1 MMMQR
6 RQTCLATLRVL
17 RGGCHGG
24 PEGLHKRG
32 GLATKEAQASR
43 GDHRQARAL
52 RDDGDRL
59 YRSGEYGKAVE
70 AYTKALA
77 ADSSVEGAYGG
88 RAAALLMSAQYGAAL
103 HDAIR
108 AVAVADASDAREAP
122 RDGDVCSTSQ
132 ARGASSANEGAADR
146 IHAWLL
152 LGKTLL
158 ALGRGE
164 EASVQFGKALASTT
178 ESPTKTDS
186 SRQGLLQCQREAR
199 QGIKHARTYESAV
212 RKAFNNMHLTRDM
225 FYLPIVGRWRSWRKP
240 GARSDDLDLPLGS
253 SCLVVVRASC
263 LVVVRV
269 AHLEPCL
276 LCSCAL

>member
-1 MMMQR
+1 MMMQPR
-6 RQTCLATLRVL
+6 HTCQATLRVL

-24 PEGLHKRG
+24 PEGLHKCG
-32 GLATKEAQASR
+32 GLAPKKAQASR

-59 YRSGEYGKAVE
+59 YGSGEYGEAVE

-77 ADSSVEGAYGG
+77 ADGSVEGAYGG
-88 RAAALLMSAQYGAAL
+88 RAAALLMSAKYGAAL

-108 AVAVADASDAREAP
+108 AVAAADATDAREAP
-122 RDGDVCSTSQ
+122 RDRNVCSTSR
-132 ARGASSANEGAADR
+132 ARGPSSTNEGAAGR

-178 ESPTKTDS
+178 EPPARTDS
-186 SRQGLLQCQREAR
+186 SRQVLLQCEREAR

-212 RKAFNNMHLTRDM
+212 RKAFNNMHLTRDI

-240 GARSDDLDLPLGS
+240 GARSHDCDLPLGS
-253 SCLVVVRASC
+253 
-263 LVVVRV
+263 
-269 AHLEPCL
+269 
-276 LCSCAL
+276 